1 MKKIDLKSM
10 IIGFL
15 GCIIFLMLTG
25 QTFTIGTVEEVP
37 KSFDIP
43 PGNYDIECWPG
54 AVKTHARCVV
64 FDTLN
69 AKAIGRFNS
78 HNVRPMS
85 QKLIT
90 ENAFCPNGSSCN

>member
-1 MKKIDLKSM
+1 M

-15 GCIIFLMLTG
+15 GCIIFDADRTN
-25 QTFTIGTVEEVP
+25 FHHRDCRRSSKI
-37 KSFDIP
+37 FDIP
-43 PGNYDIECWPG
+43 AGNYEIECWPG

>member
-1 MKKIDLKSM
+1 MKKIDVKSLL
-10 IIGFL
+10 IGFL
-15 GCIIFLMLTG
+15 CCATFILLTG

-37 KSFDIP
+37 KNFDIP
-43 PGNYDIECWPG
+43 PGNYEIECWPG

-69 AKAIGRFNS
+69 AKAIGRFNT

-85 QKLIT
+85 QKLIL
-90 ENAFCPNGSSCN
+90 ENAFCPNGGVCN

>member
-1 MKKIDLKSM
+1 MR
-10 IIGFL
+10 IGVS
-15 GCIIFLMLTG
+15 
-25 QTFTIGTVEEVP
+25 VEFDISNYSDEDVQLSRDILSSWYNKLP

-43 PGNYDIECWPG
+43 AGNYEIECWTG